1 MGQNRKLEVLGWGLV
16 INWDDD
22 TCVAFNGNTCV
33 CTTNDAIEVRAF
45 NPMSNIQAW
54 MLLVVCIIVSAL
66 LDNITNIFPKEEIK

>member
-1 MGQNRKLEVLGWGLV
+1 MGQQRKLEVLGWGLV

-45 NPMSNIQAW
+45 NPKSNIQAW
-54 MLLVVCIIVSAL
+54 ITAKGLTLLNPEL
-66 LDNITNIFPKEEIK
+66 LEQGE

>member
-1 MGQNRKLEVLGWGLV
+1 MGQNRKFEVLGWGLV

-33 CTTNDAIEVRAF
+33 CTANDAIEVRAF

-54 MLLVVCIIVSAL
+54 ITEKGLTLLNPEL
-66 LDNITNIFPKEEIK
+66 LEQGE